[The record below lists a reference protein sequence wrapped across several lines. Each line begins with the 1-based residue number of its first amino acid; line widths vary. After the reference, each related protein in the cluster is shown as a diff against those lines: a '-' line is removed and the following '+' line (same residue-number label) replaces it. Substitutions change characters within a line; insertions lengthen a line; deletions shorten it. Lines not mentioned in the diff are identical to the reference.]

1 MSMRRRLRG
10 QLSLRKKAPSIV
22 FIAIIVVVLVL
33 LLWVI
38 QYLPVLYQLLLNKEI
53 ELKKSDGDQRVNVV
67 LLGIGGGQHEG
78 PLLTDTIIFASLD
91 PKTNK
96 ATLVSIPR
104 DMWVPEL
111 SAKINTAYASGESK
125 QKGGGL
131 VLTKA
136 VVERILGQEVD
147 YGLRVDFNG
156 FIRAVDMVGGLDIT
170 VDRALDDPEYPISGK
185 ETDDCGYKDEEF
197 VKRATASSQLEAF
210 PCRYEQL
217 HFDAGGQQM
226 DGTSALKFVRSR
238 HATGSEGTDFARSKR
253 QEKIISAF
261 REKIFS
267 VGTFLNPIKVI
278 SLYDIFKDSIDTDI
292 IQNEYDDF
300 IKLARKMEKSQ
311 LKSVVLDIG
320 SEQEKRNGLLI
331 NPPVTKDFRGQ
342 WVIIPKAGN
351 GNYTQIQS
359 FVDCEIKVGN
369 CSVTPTRSPQ

>member
-1 MSMRRRLRG
+1 MRRRLGRG
-10 QLSLRKKAPSIV
+10 QLDLRKKALAV
-22 FIAIIVVVLVL
+22 LLIAIFLVVGIF
-33 LLWVI
+33 LLWLI
-38 QYLPVLYQLLLNKEI
+38 QYAPVLYELTFNKKI
-53 ELKKSDGDQRVNVV
+53 ELKKSDDQRVNI
-67 LLGIGGGQHEG
+67 LILGIGGGRHEG
-78 PLLTDTIIFASLD
+78 PNLTDTIIFASID
-91 PKTNK
+91 PVTNK

-111 SAKINTAYASGESK
+111 SAKVNTAYSTGEAK
-125 QKGGGL
+125 RKGGGL
-131 VLTKA
+131 VLAKA
-136 VVERILGQEVD
+136 MVGKLLGQEID
-147 YGLRVDFNG
+147 YGVRVDFNG
-156 FIRAVDMVGGLDIT
+156 FVRAVDMVGGLDID
-170 VDRALDDPEYPISGK
+170 VERSFDDLEYPVSGK
-185 ETDDCGYKDEEF
+185 EEDTCGYEGEEF
-197 VKRATASSQLEAF
+197 EKRATESSQLEAF
-210 PCRYEQL
+210 PCRYEYL
-217 HFDAGGQQM
+217 HFDKGLQHI
-226 DGTSALKFVRSR
+226 DGEKALKFVRSR
-238 HATGSEGTDFARSKR
+238 HATGAEGTDFSRSKR